1 MEIVTASSKVK
12 LSQLPVR
19 VPSEKEH
26 VGKNTGGRIRRTIKK
41 KGDPT
46 INKGLPNITKRGI
59 K

>member
-1 MEIVTASSKVK
+1 MTANSKVK
-12 LSQLPVR
+12 LSQLPIR
-19 VPSEKEH
+19 VPSEKER

-46 INKGLPNITKRGI
+46 INRGLPNITKRGI